1 MKHQPIVRR
10 ESKVLIEVLL
20 PEEHERHLNEPAK
33 AELRS
38 AIGNFAED
46 LLEEAGRLEAAMR
59 TTKGDPEVTSSMV
72 RDADLLVRRGYRK
85 VRKPRWLVL
94 AQIVVIA
101 STFTT
106 GVLLDFQKFQ
116 TTPLYLGAFIVSL
129 AVALGTNIVVYLK
142 E

>member
-1 MKHQPIVRR
+1 MEHQSIMR
-10 ESKVLIEVLL
+10 ESKTSIEVLL

-33 AELRS
+33 VALRS
-38 AIGNFAED
+38 AIGNFAKD
-46 LLEEAGRLEAAMR
+46 LLQEAGRLEAAMR

-85 VRKPRWLVL
+85 ARKSNWLVL
-94 AQIVVIA
+94 AQIVAVV

-106 GVLLDFQKFQ
+106 GVLLDLQKFQ
-116 TTPLYLGAFIVSL
+116 TNPLHLSVFIVSL
-129 AVALGTNIVVYLK
+129 AVALVANIVVYMK